1 MFFKV
6 LFVVILIITSSQY
19 EAFGRHISADAIP
32 HYRSYHEDGKKEK
45 INSRVLQHVSQLDV
59 PRNGNYGGSG
69 GGPTS

>member
-1 MFFKV
+1 M
-6 LFVVILIITSSQY
+6 I
-19 EAFGRHISADAIP
+19 AD
-32 HYRSYHEDGKKEK
+32 HEDDKKEK